1 MESQMPAAST
11 RRRSDRVSIAF
22 PIEVEGIDFAGRRFS
37 ERTRTTTVSRFG
49 CCVALSHMVQSDQK
63 LELRRIGTNESAVA
77 RVVAPMGSQTEGQLY
92 GVETLDSCEGLW
104 GIRFSSSFYEKLV
117 DTVHDGVYFVNR
129 ERKITCWNEGAEHV
143 SGYAASEAIGRYCH
157 DNFLGHVDEC
167 GRSLC
172 MNGCPLSKVMLDG
185 QAREAE
191 IYLRH
196 KEGHRVPVTV
206 RVLPMRDR
214 EGDIVGAVEVF
225 SDSTAKNRVDKRV
238 SELEHMAFRD
248 SLTGLP
254 NRRYLEMKVEQGLEE
269 HRRFGRLYGL
279 LMFDVDQFKS
289 VNDTHGH
296 DMGDALL
303 KVIAQ
308 TLTQGLR
315 TVDIVGR
322 WGGEE
327 FLVLMP
333 DLDAVGLGDL
343 AERCRVL
350 IAQSSVMK
358 PVLMQAAAAAGAGG
372 TGQVTTSSLVAGGVT
387 GLATGAVRVSVTP
400 SIGATVLDHSDT
412 ADSAIHRADE
422 LMYQSKRSGGD
433 RTTAG

>member
-1 MESQMPAAST
+1 MNLQVPAAST

-63 LELRRIGTNESAVA
+63 LELRRIGTNETASA

-92 GVETLDSCEGLW
+92 GVETIESCEGLW

-129 ERKITCWNEGAEHV
+129 ERKITCWNEGAEQL
-143 SGYAASEAIGRYCH
+143 SGYAASEAIGRHCH

-196 KEGHRVPVTV
+196 KQGHRVPVTV
-206 RVLPMRDR
+206 RVLPMRNSA
-214 EGDIVGAVEVF
+214 GDIVGAVEVF
-225 SDSTAKNRVDKRV
+225 SDSTVKDRVDKRV

-254 NRRYLEMKVEQGLEE
+254 NRRYLELKVEQALEE
-269 HRRFGRLYGL
+269 HQRFGRLYGL

-289 VNDTHGH
+289 VNDAHGH
-296 DMGDALL
+296 DIGDALL

-358 PVLMQAAAAAGAGG
+358 PALLQSAAAAGAGG
-372 TGQVTTSSLVAGGVT
+372 EGAVATSLAVNGP
-387 GLATGAVRVSVTP
+387 ATGGARVSATA

-412 ADSAIHRADE
+412 AESAVHRVDE

-433 RTTAG
+433 QTTAG